1 MLFSL
6 PPTIVFYSL
15 YATHRFLHLMGRTI
29 PSFRIAAVLEEEKW
43 KSFRICLRNKNEKKL
58 FTHMFSI
65 SNLYNA
71 ASSNSI
77 IPIRIYPILMSI
89 VFNHFKTLKEKNCF
103 DRDFP
108 SPPADFKKDINNID
122 NNNNNNN
129 NNKISCY
136 RYSYDITLVIVTLSF
151 DEMIF
156 TNDMFQ

>member
-65 SNLYNA
+65 SNLYNS

-77 IPIRIYPILMSI
+77 IPIRRYPILMSI
-89 VFNHFKTLKEKNCF
+89 VFDHFKTLKEKNCF
-103 DRDFP
+103 DRDFH
-108 SPPADFKKDINNID
+108 PPLL
-122 NNNNNNN
+122 
-129 NNKISCY
+129 IS
-136 RYSYDITLVIVTLSF
+136 RRISII
-151 DEMIF
+151 
-156 TNDMFQ
+156 